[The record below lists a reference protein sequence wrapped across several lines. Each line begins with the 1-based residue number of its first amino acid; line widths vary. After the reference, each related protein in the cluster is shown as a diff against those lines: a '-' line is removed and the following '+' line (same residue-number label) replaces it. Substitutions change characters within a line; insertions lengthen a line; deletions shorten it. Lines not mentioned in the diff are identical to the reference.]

1 MNTTFLL
8 NGGAGRIITAIP
20 ALEKYQKLNPTE
32 DFKILIM
39 GWESLLWSHPTLQN
53 KTFTPFQ
60 KGQFDLIKNTK
71 IVSPEPYHVHG
82 YYNQQISLAQAFDE
96 IINNTHDHDDLDK
109 PNLYLST
116 FETLKIQEILS
127 GFKNQHKKS
136 KVIVIQPYGSTA
148 EFVNNTV
155 IDKSAR
161 SLSVEN
167 YLSIVNHLKDDCII
181 IYFGESRFKSP
192 LDQYSISTDHM
203 APDLRMYMGLISEC
217 DYFVGID
224 SVGQHIARAF
234 NKPGLIMMG
243 GTHEINVTYPNH
255 FTIYRNKNRKPIYS
269 PLRLID
275 ADTEFADRQND
286 GILNFDSTQITEIT
300 TIIKNHLNPNINDI
314 DELTD
319 LGINYS

>member
-20 ALEKYQKLNPTE
+20 ALEKYQKLNPAD
-32 DFKILIM
+32 DFKILVM
-39 GWESLLWSHPTLQN
+39 GWEALLWSHPTLQN
-53 KTFTPFQ
+53 NTFTPFQ
-60 KGQFDLIKNTK
+60 KGLFNTIKDTK
-71 IVSPEPYHVHG
+71 IVSPEPYYVHG
-82 YYNQQISLAQAFDE
+82 YYNQQLSLAEAFDE
-96 IINNTHDHDDLDK
+96 LINNTTDHQDLTK
-109 PNLYLST
+109 PNLYLSSY
-116 FETLKIQEILS
+116 ETLKIQEILNN
-127 GFKNQHKKS
+127 FKNQYKKS
-136 KVIVIQPYGSTA
+136 KIIVVQPYGSTA
-148 EFVNNTV
+148 EFINNTV

-167 YLSIVNHLKDDCII
+167 YLSLLNHLKDDAII
-181 IYFGESRFKSP
+181 IYFGESKFKSP
-192 LDQYSISTDHM
+192 LDKYSISTDHV

-255 FTIYRNKNRKPIYS
+255 FTIYRKNQKPIYS
-269 PLRLID
+269 PIRLID

-286 GILNFDSTQITEIT
+286 GILNFDSTQINEIA
-300 TIIKNHLNPNINDI
+300 TIIKNNLNPNIDNIDVLNDF
-314 DELTD
+314 
-319 LGINYS
+319 GISYS